1 MSQEIY
7 AKTVENL
14 KMLRLPTMADML
26 DAHISKAAKNETSC
40 LDFLHQLVAEEVEAK
55 KQKAAELR
63 IKQARFPTLKF
74 LSNFDFKFQPSIERS
89 RIEELK
95 TLRFIETKTN
105 VLFLGPPGVGKTH
118 LSIALGIEACKSG
131 YKVLFVTLEEMISSL
146 VASLADNSTQFKLRS
161 FMLPDLLIVD
171 EVGYLPVQERGAQFL
186 FSLVSKRY
194 ERGSIILTSNRS
206 FTDWGEMLGNGVIA
220 SAILDRL
227 LHYSFVFNIKGKSFR
242 LREKKEAISRETSEI
257 SAAVPSIPDCQ

>member
-7 AKTVENL
+7 TKTVENL
-14 KMLRLPTMADML
+14 KKLKLQMMAEML
-26 DAHISKAAKNETSC
+26 DAHISNAAKNGISC
-40 LDFLHQLVAEEVEAK
+40 LDFLHCLVNDEVEAR
-55 KQKAAELR
+55 KQKAAESR

-74 LSNFDFKFQPSIERS
+74 LSNFDFKFQPSIEKN

-118 LSIALGIEACKSG
+118 LSIALGIEACKCG

-146 VASLADNSTQFKLRS
+146 VASLADTSTQFKLKS
-161 FMLPDLLIVD
+161 FVVPDLLIID
-171 EVGYLPVQERGAQFL
+171 EVGYLPIQERGAQFL
-186 FSLVSKRY
+186 FSVVSKRY

-206 FTDWGEMLGNGVIA
+206 FADWGEMLGNGVIA

-227 LHYSFVFNIKGKSFR
+227 LHYSFVFNIKGKSYR
-242 LREKKEAISRETSEI
+242 LREKKEAMSKETSEI
-257 SAAVPSIPDCQ
+257 AAIVS